1 LDPEGSELNFIILL
15 ISHIAINI
23 KKMCSVF
30 KNKNLVLKP
39 GRVLKG
45 ANSHGEVSG
54 IWAGFARSEIL
65 DWWRRQGAE
74 EVELTATS
82 FAERSGGTGKL
93 VWEDVPEGYVISAIL
108 DQRES
113 PALLKVVTRPANAEE
128 LSRFEHPRLPLLRK
142 RRFAAVSPG
151 EEEPDLFSAL
161 GPSGGAQRGDGL
173 VECGGV

>member
-1 LDPEGSELNFIILL
+1 MGWLRKKLELLFIRLEGKLIN
-15 ISHIAINI
+15 ISHIVINI
-23 KKMCSVF
+23 ENMCSVF

-45 ANSHGEVSG
+45 ASIHGEVSG

-82 FAERSGGTGKL
+82 FAERSGGTGQL
-93 VWEDVPEGYVISAIL
+93 VWENVPEGHVISAIL
-108 DQRES
+108 DHREN

-128 LSRFEHPRLPLLRK
+128 LSKFEHPRLPLLRK
-142 RRFAAVSPG
+142 RRFEAVSPG
-151 EEEPDLFSAL
+151 DEEPDLFSA
-161 GPSGGAQRGDGL
+161 PGD
-173 VECGGV
+173 